1 MDRIIADKFLFICY
15 FLLYEK
21 SIYEKGIRTTMK
33 RRLLKA
39 SLMLTLLVIYFYTC
53 AITSIPQNIVIIE
66 GEKLNLKMATGL
78 SLISKNQDTVLTA
91 SNINKQKISEAGVE
105 KLKLSLFGDIKIKD
119 VNVAVVPKTTVIP
132 LGTAIGMKLYTKG
145 VLVVGMSQIKDENNE
160 KKKPY
165 ENSGIE
171 QGDTILA
178 INNNEVSN
186 TDELIKEVNNSN
198 GNEIK
203 IKYVKNNET
212 LETSIKPVKS
222 NNEYKLGLWVRD
234 AAAGVGTLTF
244 YEPSTNTFMALG
256 HGISDID
263 TEKIVDISSGE
274 LITANILSIKK
285 GVKGTPGEIRG
296 TIENGYNIGT
306 INKNTSLGVYGS
318 VTNKNYLD
326 TSGYSEMEVA
336 TRSEIQDEKAQIICQ
351 LDNSGKKT
359 YEIEIEK
366 IYLANN
372 TDNKSM
378 LIKVTDKELL
388 EKTGGIIQGMSG
400 APVIQNGKFI
410 GAVTNVLVND
420 PTQGYAIFA
429 DMMIK
434 QIRSVD

>member
-1 MDRIIADKFLFICY
+1 
-15 FLLYEK
+15 
-21 SIYEKGIRTTMK
+21 MK
-33 RRLLKA
+33 RKLLKI
-39 SLMLTLLVIYFYTC
+39 SLILILLVSYFYTC
-53 AITSIPQNIVIIE
+53 SMISIPRNIVIME
-66 GEKLNLKMATGL
+66 GENLNLKMATGL
-78 SLISKNQDTVLTA
+78 SLTSQDQDTVLTA

-105 KLKLSLFGDIKIKD
+105 KLRLNLFGNIKIKD
-119 VNVAVVPKTTVIP
+119 VNVDVVPKTKVIP
-132 LGTAIGMKLYTKG
+132 IGTAIGMKLYTKG
-145 VLVVGMSQIKDENNE
+145 VLVVGMSQIKDENDE
-160 KKKPY
+160 KKRPY

-171 QGDTILA
+171 QGDTIIA

-186 TDELIKEVNNSN
+186 TNELIEEVNNSN
-198 GNEIK
+198 GNAITV
-203 IKYVKNNET
+203 KYEKNNET
-212 LETSIKPVKS
+212 LEISITPVKS
-222 NNEYKLGLWVRD
+222 GNEYKLGLWVRD

-244 YEPSTNTFMALG
+244 YEPNTNSFMALG

-263 TEKIVDISSGE
+263 TEKIVDIASGE
-274 LITANILSIKK
+274 LITASILTIKK

-296 TIENGYNIGT
+296 TIENGNNIGK
-306 INKNTSLGVYGS
+306 IGKNTNLGVYGT

-326 TSGYSEMEVA
+326 ISGMEEMEVA
-336 TRSEIQDEKAQIICQ
+336 TRSEIQEGKAQIICQ
-351 LDNSGKKT
+351 LDNNGRKT

-400 APVIQNGKFI
+400 APVIQNGKFV

-420 PTQGYAIFA
+420 PTQGYAIFG

-434 QIRSVD
+434 QMRSVE

>member
-1 MDRIIADKFLFICY
+1 
-15 FLLYEK
+15 
-21 SIYEKGIRTTMK
+21 MK
-33 RRLLKA
+33 RKLLKI
-39 SLMLTLLVIYFYTC
+39 SLILILLVSYFYTC
-53 AITSIPQNIVIIE
+53 SMISIPRNIVIME
-66 GEKLNLKMATGL
+66 GENLNLKMATGL
-78 SLISKNQDTVLTA
+78 SLTSQDQDTVLTA

-105 KLKLSLFGDIKIKD
+105 KLRLNLFGNIKIKD
-119 VNVAVVPKTTVIP
+119 VNVDVVPKTKVIP
-132 LGTAIGMKLYTKG
+132 IGTAIGMKLYTKG
-145 VLVVGMSQIKDENNE
+145 VLVVGMSQIKDENDE
-160 KKKPY
+160 KKRPY

-171 QGDTILA
+171 QGDTIIA

-186 TDELIKEVNNSN
+186 TNELIEEVNNSN
-198 GNEIK
+198 GNAITV
-203 IKYVKNNET
+203 KYEKNNET
-212 LETSIKPVKS
+212 LETSITPVKS
-222 NNEYKLGLWVRD
+222 GNEYKLGLWVRD

-244 YEPSTNTFMALG
+244 YEPNTNLFMALG

-263 TEKIVDISSGE
+263 TEKIVDIASGE
-274 LITANILSIKK
+274 LITASILTIKK

-296 TIENGYNIGT
+296 TIENGNNIGK
-306 INKNTSLGVYGS
+306 IGKNTNLGVYGT

-326 TSGYSEMEVA
+326 ISGMEEMEVA
-336 TRSEIQDEKAQIICQ
+336 TRSEIQEGKAQIICQ
-351 LDNSGKKT
+351 LDNNGRKT

-400 APVIQNGKFI
+400 APVIQNGKFV

-420 PTQGYAIFA
+420 PTQGYAIFG

-434 QIRSVD
+434 QMRSVG

>member
-1 MDRIIADKFLFICY
+1 
-15 FLLYEK
+15 
-21 SIYEKGIRTTMK
+21 MK
-33 RRLLKA
+33 RKLLKI
-39 SLMLTLLVIYFYTC
+39 SLILILLVSYFYTC
-53 AITSIPQNIVIIE
+53 SMISIPRNIVIME
-66 GEKLNLKMATGL
+66 GENLNLKMATGL
-78 SLISKNQDTVLTA
+78 SLTSQDQDTVLTA

-105 KLKLSLFGDIKIKD
+105 KLRLNLFGNIKIKD
-119 VNVAVVPKTTVIP
+119 VNVDVVPKTKVIP
-132 LGTAIGMKLYTKG
+132 IGTAIGMKLYTKG
-145 VLVVGMSQIKDENNE
+145 VLVVGMSQIKDENDE
-160 KKKPY
+160 KKRPY

-171 QGDTILA
+171 QGDTIIA

-186 TDELIKEVNNSN
+186 TNELIEEVNNSN
-198 GNEIK
+198 GNAITV
-203 IKYVKNNET
+203 KYEKNNET
-212 LETSIKPVKS
+212 LETSITPVKS
-222 NNEYKLGLWVRD
+222 GNEYKLGLWVRD

-244 YEPSTNTFMALG
+244 YEPNTNSFMALG

-263 TEKIVDISSGE
+263 TEKIVDIASGE
-274 LITANILSIKK
+274 LITASILTIKK

-296 TIENGYNIGT
+296 TIENGNNIGK
-306 INKNTSLGVYGS
+306 IGKNTNLGVYGT

-326 TSGYSEMEVA
+326 ISGMEEMKVA
-336 TRSEIQDEKAQIICQ
+336 TRSEIQEGKAQIICQ
-351 LDNSGKKT
+351 LDNNGRKT

-400 APVIQNGKFI
+400 APVIQNGKFV

-420 PTQGYAIFA
+420 PTQGYAIFG

-434 QIRSVD
+434 QMRSVE

>member
-1 MDRIIADKFLFICY
+1 MK
-15 FLLYEK
+15 K

-39 SLMLTLLVIYFYTC
+39 SLMLTLLVTYFYTC

-178 INNNEVSN
+178 INNNEISN

-203 IKYVKNNET
+203 IKYEKNNQT

-326 TSGYSEMEVA
+326 TSGYGEMEVA
-336 TRSEIQDEKAQIICQ
+336 TRSEIQDGKAQIICQ

>member
-1 MDRIIADKFLFICY
+1 
-15 FLLYEK
+15 
-21 SIYEKGIRTTMK
+21 MK
-33 RRLLKA
+33 RKLLKI
-39 SLMLTLLVIYFYTC
+39 SLILILLVSYFYTC
-53 AITSIPQNIVIIE
+53 SMISIPRNIVIME
-66 GEKLNLKMATGL
+66 GENLNLKMATGL
-78 SLISKNQDTVLTA
+78 SLTSQDQDTVLTA

-105 KLKLSLFGDIKIKD
+105 KLRLNLFGNIKIKD
-119 VNVAVVPKTTVIP
+119 VNVDVVPKTKVIP
-132 LGTAIGMKLYTKG
+132 IGTAIGMKLYTKG
-145 VLVVGMSQIKDENNE
+145 VLVVGMSQIKDENDE
-160 KKKPY
+160 KKRPY

-171 QGDTILA
+171 QGDTIIA

-186 TDELIKEVNNSN
+186 TNELIEEVNNSN
-198 GNEIK
+198 GNAITV
-203 IKYVKNNET
+203 KYEKNNET
-212 LETSIKPVKS
+212 LETSITPVKS
-222 NNEYKLGLWVRD
+222 GNEYKLGLWVRD

-244 YEPSTNTFMALG
+244 YEPNTNSFMALG

-263 TEKIVDISSGE
+263 TEKIVDIASGE
-274 LITANILSIKK
+274 LITASILTIKK

-296 TIENGYNIGT
+296 TIENGNNIGK
-306 INKNTSLGVYGS
+306 IGKNTNLGVYGT

-326 TSGYSEMEVA
+326 ISGMEEMEVA
-336 TRSEIQDEKAQIICQ
+336 TRSEIQEGKAQIICQ
-351 LDNSGKKT
+351 LDNNGRKT

-400 APVIQNGKFI
+400 APVIQNGKFV

-420 PTQGYAIFA
+420 PTQGYAIFG

-434 QIRSVD
+434 QMRSVK

>member
-1 MDRIIADKFLFICY
+1 MK
-15 FLLYEK
+15 K

-33 RRLLKA
+33 RRLLKV
-39 SLMLTLLVIYFYTC
+39 SLMLTLLVTYFYTC

-145 VLVVGMSQIKDENNE
+145 VLVVGMSQIQDENNE

-326 TSGYSEMEVA
+326 TSGYGEMEVA
-336 TRSEIQDEKAQIICQ
+336 TRSEIQEGKAQIICQ

-400 APVIQNGKFI
+400 APVIQNGKFV

>member
-1 MDRIIADKFLFICY
+1 
-15 FLLYEK
+15 
-21 SIYEKGIRTTMK
+21 MK
-33 RRLLKA
+33 RKLLKI
-39 SLMLTLLVIYFYTC
+39 SLILILLVSYFYTC
-53 AITSIPQNIVIIE
+53 SMISIPRNIVIME
-66 GEKLNLKMATGL
+66 GENLNLKMATGL
-78 SLISKNQDTVLTA
+78 SLTSQDQDTVLTA

-105 KLKLSLFGDIKIKD
+105 KLRLNLFGNIKIKD
-119 VNVAVVPKTTVIP
+119 VNVDVVPKTKVIP
-132 LGTAIGMKLYTKG
+132 IGTAIGMKLYTKG
-145 VLVVGMSQIKDENNE
+145 VLVVGMSQIKDENDE
-160 KKKPY
+160 KKRPY

-171 QGDTILA
+171 QGDTIIA

-186 TDELIKEVNNSN
+186 TNELIEEVNNSN
-198 GNEIK
+198 GNAITV
-203 IKYVKNNET
+203 KYEKNNET
-212 LETSIKPVKS
+212 LETSITPVKS
-222 NNEYKLGLWVRD
+222 GNEYKLGLWVRD

-244 YEPSTNTFMALG
+244 YEPNTNSFMALG

-263 TEKIVDISSGE
+263 TEKIVDIASGE
-274 LITANILSIKK
+274 LIMASILTIKK

-296 TIENGYNIGT
+296 TIENGNNIGK
-306 INKNTSLGVYGS
+306 IGKNTNLGVYGT

-326 TSGYSEMEVA
+326 ISGMEEMEVA
-336 TRSEIQDEKAQIICQ
+336 TRSEIQEGKAQIICQ
-351 LDNSGKKT
+351 LDNNGRKT

-400 APVIQNGKFI
+400 APVIQNGKFV

-420 PTQGYAIFA
+420 PTQGYAIFG

-434 QIRSVD
+434 QMRSVE

>member
-1 MDRIIADKFLFICY
+1 
-15 FLLYEK
+15 
-21 SIYEKGIRTTMK
+21 MK
-33 RRLLKA
+33 RKLLKI
-39 SLMLTLLVIYFYTC
+39 SLILILLVSYFYTC
-53 AITSIPQNIVIIE
+53 SMISIPRNIVIME
-66 GEKLNLKMATGL
+66 GENLNLKMATGL
-78 SLISKNQDTVLTA
+78 SLTSQDQDTVLTA

-105 KLKLSLFGDIKIKD
+105 KLRLNLFGNIKIKD
-119 VNVAVVPKTTVIP
+119 VNVDVVPKTKVIP
-132 LGTAIGMKLYTKG
+132 IGTAIGMKLYTKG
-145 VLVVGMSQIKDENNE
+145 VLVVGMSQIKDENDE

-171 QGDTILA
+171 QGDTIIA

-186 TDELIKEVNNSN
+186 TNELIEEVNNSN
-198 GNEIK
+198 GNAITV
-203 IKYVKNNET
+203 KYEKNNET
-212 LETSIKPVKS
+212 LETSITPVKS
-222 NNEYKLGLWVRD
+222 GNEYKLGLWVRD

-244 YEPSTNTFMALG
+244 YEPNTNSFMALG

-263 TEKIVDISSGE
+263 TEKIVDIASGE
-274 LITANILSIKK
+274 LITASILTIKK

-296 TIENGYNIGT
+296 TIENGNNIGK
-306 INKNTSLGVYGS
+306 IGKNTNLGVYGT
-318 VTNKNYLD
+318 VTNKNYLNI
-326 TSGYSEMEVA
+326 SGMEEMEVA
-336 TRSEIQDEKAQIICQ
+336 TRSEIQEGKAQIICQ
-351 LDNSGKKT
+351 LDNNGRKT

-400 APVIQNGKFI
+400 APVIQNGKFV

-420 PTQGYAIFA
+420 PTQGYAIFG

-434 QIRSVD
+434 QMRSVE

>member
-1 MDRIIADKFLFICY
+1 M
-15 FLLYEK
+15 
-21 SIYEKGIRTTMK
+21 
-33 RRLLKA
+33 
-39 SLMLTLLVIYFYTC
+39 
-53 AITSIPQNIVIIE
+53 E
-66 GEKLNLKMATGL
+66 GENLNLKMATGL
-78 SLISKNQDTVLTA
+78 SLTSQDQDTVLTA

-105 KLKLSLFGDIKIKD
+105 KLRLNLFGNIKIKD
-119 VNVAVVPKTTVIP
+119 VNVDVVPKTKVIP
-132 LGTAIGMKLYTKG
+132 IGTAIGMKLYTKG
-145 VLVVGMSQIKDENNE
+145 VLVVGMSQIKNENDE
-160 KKKPY
+160 KKRPY

-171 QGDTILA
+171 QGDTIIA

-186 TDELIKEVNNSN
+186 TNELIEEVNNSN
-198 GNEIK
+198 GNAITV
-203 IKYVKNNET
+203 KYEKNNET
-212 LETSIKPVKS
+212 LETSITPVKS
-222 NNEYKLGLWVRD
+222 GNEYKLGLWVRD

-244 YEPSTNTFMALG
+244 YEPNTNLFMALG

-263 TEKIVDISSGE
+263 TEKIVDIASGE
-274 LITANILSIKK
+274 LITASILTIKK

-296 TIENGYNIGT
+296 TIENGNNIGK
-306 INKNTSLGVYGS
+306 IGKNTNLGVYGT

-326 TSGYSEMEVA
+326 ISGMEEMKVA
-336 TRSEIQDEKAQIICQ
+336 TRSEIQEGKAQIICQ
-351 LDNSGKKT
+351 LDNNGRKT

-400 APVIQNGKFI
+400 APVIQNGKFV

-420 PTQGYAIFA
+420 PTQGYAIFG

-434 QIRSVD
+434 QMRSVE

>member
-1 MDRIIADKFLFICY
+1 
-15 FLLYEK
+15 
-21 SIYEKGIRTTMK
+21 MK
-33 RRLLKA
+33 RKLLKI
-39 SLMLTLLVIYFYTC
+39 SLILILLVSYFYTC
-53 AITSIPQNIVIIE
+53 SMISIPRNIVIME
-66 GEKLNLKMATGL
+66 GENLNLKMATGL
-78 SLISKNQDTVLTA
+78 SLTSQDQDTVLTA

-105 KLKLSLFGDIKIKD
+105 KLRLNLFGNIKIKD
-119 VNVAVVPKTTVIP
+119 VNVDVVPKTKVIP
-132 LGTAIGMKLYTKG
+132 IGTAIGMKLYTKG
-145 VLVVGMSQIKDENNE
+145 VLVVGMSQIKDENDE
-160 KKKPY
+160 KKRPY

-171 QGDTILA
+171 QGDTIIA

-186 TDELIKEVNNSN
+186 TNELIEEVNNSN
-198 GNEIK
+198 GNAITV
-203 IKYVKNNET
+203 KYEKNNET
-212 LETSIKPVKS
+212 LETSITPVKS
-222 NNEYKLGLWVRD
+222 GNEYKLGLWVRD

-244 YEPSTNTFMALG
+244 YEPNTNSFMALG

-263 TEKIVDISSGE
+263 TEKIVDIASGE
-274 LITANILSIKK
+274 LIMASILTIKK

-296 TIENGYNIGT
+296 TIENGNNIGK
-306 INKNTSLGVYGS
+306 IGKNTNLGVYGT

-326 TSGYSEMEVA
+326 ISGMEEMEVA
-336 TRSEIQDEKAQIICQ
+336 TRSEIQEGKAQIICQ
-351 LDNSGKKT
+351 LDNNGRKT

-400 APVIQNGKFI
+400 APVIQNGKFV

-420 PTQGYAIFA
+420 PTQGYAIFG

-434 QIRSVD
+434 QMRSVK

>member
-1 MDRIIADKFLFICY
+1 MK
-15 FLLYEK
+15 K

-39 SLMLTLLVIYFYTC
+39 SLMLTLLVTYFYTC

-203 IKYVKNNET
+203 IKYEKNNQT

-285 GVKGTPGEIRG
+285 GVKGKPGEIRG

-326 TSGYSEMEVA
+326 TSGYGEMEVA
-336 TRSEIQDEKAQIICQ
+336 TRSEIQEGKAQIICQ

-400 APVIQNGKFI
+400 APVIQNGKFV